1 MFNFKKEADTEY
13 IDLTDIDVFQQI
25 EVFWLAIFAR

>member
-13 IDLTDIDVFQQI
+13 IDLTDIDVFQQRTTKNS
-25 EVFWLAIFAR
+25 AD